1 MQKTIAF
8 FWENYE
14 FGGVST
20 NLAALINSKKFDN
33 KKIILFSNDS
43 NKALKRFKNLVK
55 NSDRIKIITFR
66 NYLDLKYKNRIFQVF
81 LLIFRPIIFFFSL
94 YKIYTLL
101 KKFKI
106 DIFISQCGGYGD
118 FRSDLGSILIAKILN
133 FPKRAIVFHHSYSK
147 PIFWALTSNFI
158 NSLIINFSNKIIFV
172 SKATYRNLSKNF
184 IFFGYQKKK
193 IKVINNGIE
202 INKLKKNLQII
213 KLIKKKYINGVVLS
227 RIQEDKGHED
237 LIKAFKF
244 LPVELKKKIKIY
256 FVGDGNKK
264 YIHQLKNIINKYN
277 LNHNFYFVGYIKG
290 NGRDIIRYYD
300 FLVSPSRYFEGF
312 GLSIV
317 ESLSVGTIVIST
329 KVGGVTDYLNNSNS
343 FLVQP
348 FNVNQICK
356 AIIKITK
363 NQKHLINKKVK
374 GMILVKKKLTNN
386 IMGENYINFLS

>member
-184 IFFGYQKKK
+184 IFFGYK
-193 IKVINNGIE
+193 
-202 INKLKKNLQII
+202 
-213 KLIKKKYINGVVLS
+213 
-227 RIQEDKGHED
+227 
-237 LIKAFKF
+237 
-244 LPVELKKKIKIY
+244 KKKIKI
-256 FVGDGNKK
+256 
-264 YIHQLKNIINKYN
+264 INN
-277 LNHNFYFVGYIKG
+277 
-290 NGRDIIRYYD
+290 
-300 FLVSPSRYFEGF
+300 
-312 GLSIV
+312 
-317 ESLSVGTIVIST
+317 
-329 KVGGVTDYLNNSNS
+329 
-343 FLVQP
+343 
-348 FNVNQICK
+348 
-356 AIIKITK
+356 
-363 NQKHLINKKVK
+363 
-374 GMILVKKKLTNN
+374 
-386 IMGENYINFLS
+386 

>member
-147 PIFWALTSNFI
+147 PIFWALTSNLI

-184 IFFGYQKKK
+184 IFFDYQKKK

-343 FLVQP
+343 FLVKP

-386 IMGENYINFLS
+386 IMGENYLNFLS